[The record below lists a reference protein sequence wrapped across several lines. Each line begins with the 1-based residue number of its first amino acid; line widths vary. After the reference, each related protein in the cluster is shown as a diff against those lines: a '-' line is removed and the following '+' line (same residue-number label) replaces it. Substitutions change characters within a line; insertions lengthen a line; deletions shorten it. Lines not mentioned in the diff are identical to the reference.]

1 MRTTR
6 TAAAVLSL
14 AVVLCGAELP
24 DRLFA
29 PYIDVSQE
37 PHDLLEISRASG
49 VKFFSLAFI
58 VDGGQCQASWFG
70 KGPLAQ
76 ERTLAPMI
84 AGLRALGGDVIVSF
98 GGAEGSEL
106 ARNCQ
111 TAAALAQQYQAVIDR
126 YRLTMVDL
134 DIEGGSLAD
143 HRVVDRRNAALA
155 SIQAAN
161 AGLRVSYTLPVLPG
175 GLGQDTLNLLKNAE
189 SRGVTVRVVNLMA
202 MDYGPSADPKAMG
215 QNAISAARN
224 TIAQLRANGLSA
236 AVGII
241 PMIGLNDTRPE
252 VTTTKDARQILE
264 WALGNPGVGRMSMW
278 SVGRDRSCPGGLA
291 VVSPTC
297 SGVAQREWE
306 FSEIF
311 RTFR

>member
-1 MRTTR
+1 MRMIR
-6 TAAAVLSL
+6 AAAGILSVAL
-14 AVVLCGAELP
+14 VLCGAEP
-24 DRLFA
+24 PERFFA
-29 PYIDVSQE
+29 PYVDVSQE
-37 PHDLLEISRASG
+37 PHDLPEISRASG
-49 VKFFSLAFI
+49 VRFFSLAFI

-70 KGPLAQ
+70 KGLLAR
-76 ERTLAPMI
+76 ENALAPMI

-111 TAAALAQQYQAVIDR
+111 TAAALARQYQAVIDK

-143 HRVVDRRNAALA
+143 HAVVDRRNAALA

-175 GLGQDTLNLLKNAE
+175 GLRQDSLDLLKNAR
-189 SRGVTVRVVNLMA
+189 SNGLAVRVVNLMT
-202 MDYGPSADPKAMG
+202 MDYGPPADPQTMG
-215 QNAISAARN
+215 QNAIGAARN
-224 TIAQLRANGLSA
+224 TVAQLRANGLSA

-252 VTTTKDARQILE
+252 VTTVKDARQILE
-264 WALGNPGVGRMSMW
+264 WALGSPGVGRMSMW
-278 SVGRDRSCPGGLA
+278 SVGRDRPCPGGLA

-306 FSEIF
+306 FSEALRAF
-311 RTFR
+311 R